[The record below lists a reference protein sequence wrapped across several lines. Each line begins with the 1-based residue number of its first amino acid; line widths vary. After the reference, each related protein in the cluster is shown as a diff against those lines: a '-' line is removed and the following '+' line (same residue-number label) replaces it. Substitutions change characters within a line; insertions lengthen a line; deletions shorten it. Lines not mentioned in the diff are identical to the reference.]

1 MSEDSNSNTNKNKL
15 TINNY
20 DFDNYQNSLN
30 NEKKIDKDDITLFK
44 SGSFNIN
51 FNDHNHN
58 LNNISKTNSIQSN
71 NTENKLAN
79 IISNKISKSNSQL
92 KQYISQKLLDQI
104 KKQSLESK
112 TTADITE
119 DNDDK
124 ETLPNINAIR
134 E

>member
-1 MSEDSNSNTNKNKL
+1 M
-15 TINNY
+15 
-20 DFDNYQNSLN
+20 
-30 NEKKIDKDDITLFK
+30 
-44 SGSFNIN
+44 
-51 FNDHNHN
+51 
-58 LNNISKTNSIQSN
+58 NNISKTNSIQSN

>member
-1 MSEDSNSNTNKNKL
+1 
-15 TINNY
+15 
-20 DFDNYQNSLN
+20 
-30 NEKKIDKDDITLFK
+30 
-44 SGSFNIN
+44 
-51 FNDHNHN
+51 